1 MIDIKLIPTV
11 TLLRLQD
18 DDDYGT
24 LGVFLINGQV
34 FCSTIEPPDRLNAVG
49 KSSVPAGQYI
59 CVRYQSARFMRELF
73 KLINVPGRTA
83 IAIHS
88 GKQVDHTQGCILLGQ
103 YWDKLKYERQ
113 LMNTGQTLEKFMQIM
128 AGTDRFLLTIKNV
141 F

>member
-1 MIDIKLIPTV
+1 MINIELIPTV

-24 LGVFLINGQV
+24 LGVLLINGQV

-49 KSSVPAGQYI
+49 KSSVPTGQYM
-59 CVRYQSARFMRELF
+59 CVRYQSVRFKRELF
-73 KLINVPGRTA
+73 KLAKVPGRTA

-103 YWDKLKYERQ
+103 YWDKLRYERQ
-113 LMNTGQTLEKFMQIM
+113 LMNTGQTLGKFMQIM
-128 AGTDRFLLTIKNV
+128 TGVDRFLLIIKNV
-141 F
+141 Y